1 MILFKFCRYCLFV
14 LMVLLGPVFSA
25 TGQEYTLTIVLDV
38 VPEKHSKDDVFVAG
52 NFNEWN
58 PGAAAFKLNNTG
70 ATRSLSVQLRQRG
83 LYEFKFTRGGWDKV
97 MCNNNG
103 GDVENVRVELNADT
117 VIHYSVLA
125 WKDDFAPVEKKHTLS
140 KNVSII
146 EQGMLMPQL
155 GRSRRIW
162 LYLPENYK
170 SSVKRYPVLY
180 MHDGQNLF
188 DEYTSAYGEW
198 GVDEILD
205 SIFKKYPGNECIVV
219 GIDNAEQRLTEY
231 NPYDNE
237 RFGKAEGGKYLMF
250 IEQTL
255 KPYIDKNYRTL
266 KDPSNTMIAGSS
278 MGGLISYYAALYHS
292 SSFGKAG
299 IFSPSFWVAPQIMA
313 ATDSLG
319 ARVKGKLFFYIGAQ
333 EGDEH
338 VSNMYNVLQRLG
350 ATSSSLVYSLVDP
363 EGTHKEASWRR
374 WFPEFIRFM
383 MADWTNYIIRD

>member
-1 MILFKFCRYCLFV
+1 MINLLRLYLFF
-14 LMVLLGPVFSA
+14 LMLLSGPVFSA
-25 TGQEYTLTIVLDV
+25 TGQHYTLTIVLDA
-38 VPEKHSKDDVFVAG
+38 VPEKHNNDDIFVAG

-58 PGAAAFKLNNTG
+58 PGAAAFKLSKSG
-70 ATRSLSVQLRQRG
+70 EKRRISFKLRQKG
-83 LYEFKFTRGGWDKV
+83 WYEFKFTRGGWDKV
-97 MCNNNG
+97 MCNKDG
-103 GDVENVRVELNADT
+103 GDLDNVSVQLNADT
-117 VIHYSVLA
+117 VIHYTVPA
-125 WKDDFAPVEKKHTLS
+125 WKDDFAAAAKKHTLS

-155 GRSRRIW
+155 ERSRRIW
-162 LYLPENYK
+162 IYLPENYK
-170 SSVKRYPVLY
+170 TSLKRYPVLY

-198 GVDEILD
+198 GVDESLD
-205 SIFKKYPGNECIVV
+205 SLFKMHPGNECIVV

-237 RFGKAEGGKYLMF
+237 KFGKAEGEKYVLF

-299 IFSPSFWVAPQIMA
+299 IFSPSFWIAPQIMA

-319 ARVKGKLFFYIGAQ
+319 SRVKGKLFFYIGAK
-333 EGDEH
+333 EGEEH
-338 VSNMYNVLQRLG
+338 VSDMYQVLQRLG
-350 ATSSSLVYSLVDP
+350 ATSSSLIYSMVDP
-363 EGTHKEASWRR
+363 EGTHKEASWRK

-383 MADWTNYIIRD
+383 MADWTNYIIRH